1 MVENAT
7 KILIAEDNNAVRR
20 LLEVTLTTWGYTVV
34 AVGDG
39 KKAWEQLQS
48 PHAPKLALLDWQMPG
63 MNGVEVCRKV
73 QQTESKIT
81 PYLILLT
88 SHDAKENIVEG
99 LGAGAND
106 FIAKTCDKDVLR
118 ARLEVGRRAIEL
130 QMKLVSA
137 PKEDNCS
144 PLKEK
149 EEMEKTILA
158 LKQKALELE
167 ERLAAEGKGDSQKPV
182 SHSNADASILDEIIV
197 VFKRGEINLPSPPQ
211 IGVKF
216 KELINNGANLQQI
229 GTVLKQDASVTSK
242 LISISNSAFYRGVA
256 ENKTLEQAVGR
267 LGLKTTKQYVDAI
280 ANRSLYYTKNKNLKD
295 IIENLWEHSLAC
307 AYASQNLC
315 QVQKFNPVQD
325 PFTLGL
331 LHDIGRLVLLQ
342 AVGELQSK
350 KKIGEDLDK
359 EELSNTISSNHGKF
373 GAALL
378 KRWKFSDEYI
388 HISNYH
394 DDLGEAETITN
405 ELLVVHFANLL
416 VKSMGYHSL
425 EPVEVN
431 LEATPSF
438 NLLKLDDE
446 KIETIKNRTA
456 THMDEMKGYFT

>member
-1 MVENAT
+1 
-7 KILIAEDNNAVRR
+7 
-20 LLEVTLTTWGYTVV
+20 
-34 AVGDG
+34 
-39 KKAWEQLQS
+39 
-48 PHAPKLALLDWQMPG
+48 
-63 MNGVEVCRKV
+63 
-73 QQTESKIT
+73 
-81 PYLILLT
+81 
-88 SHDAKENIVEG
+88 
-99 LGAGAND
+99 
-106 FIAKTCDKDVLR
+106 
-118 ARLEVGRRAIEL
+118 
-130 QMKLVSA
+130 
-137 PKEDNCS
+137 
-144 PLKEK
+144 
-149 EEMEKTILA
+149 
-158 LKQKALELE
+158 
-167 ERLAAEGKGDSQKPV
+167 
-182 SHSNADASILDEIIV
+182 
-197 VFKRGEINLPSPPQ
+197 
-211 IGVKF
+211 
-216 KELINNGANLQQI
+216 
-229 GTVLKQDASVTSK
+229 LKQDASVTSK

-295 IIENLWEHSLAC
+295 IIENLWEHSQAC